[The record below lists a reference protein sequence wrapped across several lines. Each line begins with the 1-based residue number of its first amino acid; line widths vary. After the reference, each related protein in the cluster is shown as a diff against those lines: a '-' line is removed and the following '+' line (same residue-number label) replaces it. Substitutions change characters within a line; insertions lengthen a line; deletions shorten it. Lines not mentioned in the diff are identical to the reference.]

1 MSLGIGANL
10 PAILRICLLFFS
22 FPVVADGRVRRGAG
36 TFDLLL
42 FPKTSPREPLQIN
55 FVLWVKKN
63 VPRASIKC
71 LASELLRVL
80 V

>member
-10 PAILRICLLFFS
+10 PVILRLCLLFFS
-22 FPVVADGRVRRGAG
+22 FPVVADGRVKRGAG

-55 FVLWVKKN
+55 FVLCVKKKMSQE
-63 VPRASIKC
+63 PQ
-71 LASELLRVL
+71 
-80 V
+80 